1 MKTLCFLRHAKSS
14 WDDPGLID
22 RERGLNSRGL
32 RDAPRMGLA
41 LCSRLQPMTIRVS
54 SARRA
59 RMTLAG
65 LIEGWPVLGELDHA
79 VVEDLYTFSGEALSY
94 WISQQPDTVDPLFV
108 IGHNPAI
115 TDVINWLLGAGR
127 FHNIP
132 TAGFVE
138 LHLAL
143 PKWTMLAQGC
153 AQLADSVFPKQLT

>member
-14 WDDPGLID
+14 WDDRD
-22 RERGLNSRGL
+22 ASDHERGLNKRGL

-65 LIEGWPVLGELDHA
+65 LIEGWPMLGEFDHTI
-79 VVEDLYTFSGEALSY
+79 VEDLYTFSGEALSH
-94 WISQQPDTVDPLFV
+94 WVSHQPDTVDPLFV

-115 TDVINWLLGAGR
+115 TDTINWLLGASR
-127 FHNIP
+127 FDNVP

-138 LHLAL
+138 LHVAVTE
-143 PKWTMLAQGC
+143 WTMLAPGC